1 MRKKELQKYVMLD
14 RQKNSGKRDKK
25 ESEWILSCLLIH
37 VDERVFPKTL
47 YNVIIVHLLSLL
59 QWSLPDIT
67 KLSKNIPFSN
77 RKKIY
82 KKWKIWDG
90 YLLLFFVFLQWNT
103 IYSRL

>member
-25 ESEWILSCLLIH
+25 ESIRILSCLLIH

>member
-14 RQKNSGKRDKK
+14 RQKNSGKIDKK

-59 QWSLPDIT
+59 Q
-67 KLSKNIPFSN
+67 
-77 RKKIY
+77 
-82 KKWKIWDG
+82 
-90 YLLLFFVFLQWNT
+90 
-103 IYSRL
+103 

>member
-25 ESEWILSCLLIH
+25 ELLPILSSLFIH

-59 QWSLPDIT
+59 Q
-67 KLSKNIPFSN
+67 
-77 RKKIY
+77 
-82 KKWKIWDG
+82 
-90 YLLLFFVFLQWNT
+90 
-103 IYSRL
+103 

>member
-1 MRKKELQKYVMLD
+1 MIIFYFFVILSLFSSRGQPFFRKCVIFISCFTMRKKELQKYVMLD

-59 QWSLPDIT
+59 Q
-67 KLSKNIPFSN
+67 
-77 RKKIY
+77 
-82 KKWKIWDG
+82 
-90 YLLLFFVFLQWNT
+90 
-103 IYSRL
+103 